1 MIHKKK
7 ICVFTCARSDYFLLR
22 PLLNELQ
29 KQSDHIDLQL
39 IASGMHTSKEF
50 GNTWKLIEADGYPIT
65 EKTSMLISSDDS
77 AATVTSMGLGM
88 VQYSNILSRLRPDL
102 VVLLG
107 DRFEMMSFATAT
119 HIFGIPIAHIHGGEL
134 TYGAFDDAIRHCIT
148 KMATLHFAATED
160 YKKRIIQMGEQ
171 PGSVFNV
178 GALAVD
184 NVLMTPQKTTKELA
198 HTLKIP
204 LEENYFL
211 ITFHPETKGNDDV
224 AGQLEPLFS
233 ALDAFPD
240 HQILWT
246 SSNADPK
253 GRKINEIVLQ
263 KAISQD
269 KRYFS
274 VDNLGSLY
282 LSALKNARAIVGN
295 SSSGIIEAPIV
306 GTPTVNIG
314 RRQEGRLRTS
324 SIIDCNFNAQ
334 DIRQSIKQAIS
345 SEFSEDV
352 NKKDHPYGTGKT
364 AQKIVEQIISYN
376 FQDNCEKV
384 FHEIA

>member
-1 MIHKKK
+1 
-7 ICVFTCARSDYFLLR
+7 
-22 PLLNELQ
+22 
-29 KQSDHIDLQL
+29 
-39 IASGMHTSKEF
+39 
-50 GNTWKLIEADGYPIT
+50 
-65 EKTSMLISSDDS
+65 
-77 AATVTSMGLGM
+77 MGLGM

-107 DRFEMMSFATAT
+107 DRFEMMSFGTAT

-211 ITFHPETKGNDDV
+211 ITFHPETKGNDNV
-224 AGQLEPLFS
+224 VGQLEALFN
-233 ALDAFPD
+233 ALDAFPG

-263 KAISQD
+263 KMISQD

-274 VDNLGSLY
+274 AENLGNLY
-282 LSALKNARAIVGN
+282 LSALKNARVIIGN

-306 GTPTVNIG
+306 GTPTINIG
-314 RRQEGRLRTS
+314 NRQEGRIRTP
-324 SIIDCNFNAQ
+324 SIIDCNFNPE
-334 DIRQSIKQAIS
+334 DIRQSIKRAIS
-345 SEFSEDV
+345 PEFTEDV

-364 AQKIVEQIISYN
+364 VQKIVEILNHHN
-376 FQDNCEKV
+376 FQNNSKKI
-384 FHEIA
+384 FYEIGKI